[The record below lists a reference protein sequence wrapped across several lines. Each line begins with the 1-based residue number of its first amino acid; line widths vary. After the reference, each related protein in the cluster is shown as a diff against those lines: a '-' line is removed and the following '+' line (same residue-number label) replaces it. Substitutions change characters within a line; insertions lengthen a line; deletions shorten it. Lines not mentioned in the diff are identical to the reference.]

1 MQSGVDKV
9 RFELSEKIKFTKDEK
24 INRSHF
30 GCCNLLGRI
39 RIDGC
44 SNYNHNM

>member
-39 RIDGC
+39 GIDGRTNC
-44 SNYNHNM
+44 YNKM